1 MSYDLPDNVRPEVI
15 WAITDTWNLPE
26 VYSYGEDP
34 RGSDGRRLDV
44 DDRELVRGATLAELQ
59 AALDALDSSVRNH
72 LARRDWFAEYLCD
85 LIAGHR

>member
-26 VYSYGEDP
+26 VYSYGDEP
-34 RGSDGRRLDV
+34 RRSDGKVLDKA
-44 DDRELVRGATLAELQ
+44 DRELLRDATLAELQ
-59 AALDALDSSVRNH
+59 AALDALNSQVRKQ

-85 LIAGHR
+85 RIAGHR